1 MAIPGLL
8 PASSLER
15 QLEKADKQGQ
25 AVSVNSPVVKK
36 AIADAAKPKMVGPMS
51 ETNVVNAI
59 AQVLWKE
66 AKGEGSIGQKAVA
79 SVILNR
85 TGNDPHRIIDVL
97 KEPSAF
103 SCLNDYT
110 GGWTDKTYLWYVPA
124 KAIADNA
131 SNHAIWDECN

>member
-1 MAIPGLL
+1 MAVPGLL
-8 PASSLER
+8 PAASLER

-25 AVSVNSPVVKK
+25 VVNVNSPAVKK

-51 ETNVVNAI
+51 ETNVVNAV

-66 AKGEGSIGQKAVA
+66 ARGEGSIGQKAVA

-85 TGNDPHRIIDVL
+85 SGDDPSCIIDVL
-97 KEPSAF
+97 KEPAAF
-103 SCLNDYT
+103 TCMNDYT

-124 KAIADNA
+124 KAIAENA
-131 SNHAIWDECN
+131 SNRAIWDECN